1 MKKILI
7 PIDGTERSL
16 QSLDF
21 VKNIFPKDSV
31 EITLMNVKE
40 LVFTRTAIFFD
51 VEEIRNFENI
61 GNNKLEKIKRILEE
75 YKVDTYFTF
84 GYPGEE
90 IIEKSIEGKYDVI
103 VMTKSTKKN
112 FIDSIGSVTAH
123 VVKKAKCT
131 VIIVPEFNKKY
142 E

>member
-1 MKKILI
+1 MKKILM

-40 LVFTRTAIFFD
+40 LVFTGRVVAFD
-51 VEEIRNFENI
+51 EMKYFENTC
-61 GNNKLEKIKRILEE
+61 NEMLEKIKERLKE
-75 YKVDTYFTF
+75 YKVDTYFSF
-84 GYPGEE
+84 GYPGKE

-103 VMTKSTKKN
+103 VMTKSTKNN

-131 VIIVPEFNKKY
+131 VIIVPEYNKKY
-142 E
+142 N